1 MAVSKAQQ
9 ASVNKYVKSNYD
21 RINVTMQKGR
31 REIIQAHAA
40 ARGESVNAFIGRAI
54 EEAMERDGS
63 GSPVKARGAVQ
74 DRIGES
80 LVPPDTL
87 EIAQRAAEA
96 AGETLEQFMERAVVT
111 QTQRDKASLR
121 LGINPAAGGR
131 LEKEA

>member
-1 MAVSKAQQ
+1 MPVSKAQQ
-9 ASVNKYVKSNYD
+9 KATNKYITSNYD
-21 RINVTMQKGR
+21 RINLTVAKGR
-31 REIIQAHAA
+31 KADIQAHAA

-63 GSPVKARGAVQ
+63 GSTVKARGAVQ

-87 EIAQRAAEA
+87 ETAQRAAEA